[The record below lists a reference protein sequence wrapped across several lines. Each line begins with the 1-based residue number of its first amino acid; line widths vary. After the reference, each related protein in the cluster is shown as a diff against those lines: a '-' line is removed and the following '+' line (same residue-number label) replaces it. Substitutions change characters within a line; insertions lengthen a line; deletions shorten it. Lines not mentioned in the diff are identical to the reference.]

1 MHSCHQ
7 IPTAFELLIENFF
20 PLIENISKCTFPRL
34 FPGCFPG
41 ALFFSFSLFKIPK
54 SIAKK
59 VFFPKPAPFMPGV
72 SWVFPGC
79 FPGVSRVFP
88 GCFLGVSWV
97 FPGCF
102 PGVPRHNFLYLSFTL
117 LKIPTAFAKLATLIQ
132 NISKCTFPWCFPGI
146 SWVFPGCFPGVPEH
160 FFLHTLA
167 FAKNNPHNFC

>member
-1 MHSCHQ
+1 MVDLVLQYSINQSKNTKKANLFLVSCDSSSKFKNGPVLPHWTIDLHSCHQ

-88 GCFLGVSWV
+88 GCFPGVSWA
-97 FPGCF
+97 FHGCF
-102 PGVPRHNFLYLSFTL
+102 P
-117 LKIPTAFAKLATLIQ
+117 
-132 NISKCTFPWCFPGI
+132 
-146 SWVFPGCFPGVPEH
+146 
-160 FFLHTLA
+160 
-167 FAKNNPHNFC
+167 